1 MSRQRTAAAE
11 GMATCHD
18 CHLLVTIPGGDD
30 HGAKCPRCHSALH
43 FRKPASLQRTWALL
57 IAAVVLYIPANTY
70 PIMRVTSLGRSQAD
84 TILSGVVHLLEGG
97 MWPLA
102 LVVFVASIVVPLAKL
117 FAIVHLL
124 ISVQRRSPKKPVERT
139 KLYRLTEMFGR
150 WSMVDIYVVAML
162 AALVQLGSL
171 AQVEAELG
179 AVFFGATVVLT
190 MIAAESFDPRL
201 IWDRRGPKRPHR
213 PSSARGAA
221 EGRKP
226 GRDAKTAHVRKAH
239 G

>member
-1 MSRQRTAAAE
+1 MAQRTAMAE
-11 GMATCHD
+11 HLVTCHD
-18 CHLLVTIPGGDD
+18 CHKLLHLADGHD
-30 HGAKCPRCHSALH
+30 HGARCPRCHGALH
-43 FRKPASLQRTWALL
+43 FRKPDSLQRTWALL
-57 IAAVVLYIPANTY
+57 LAAVVLYVPANVY
-70 PIMRVTSLGRSQAD
+70 PIMRVTSLGRTQAD
-84 TILSGVVHLLEGG
+84 TILSGVVHLFEHG

-102 LVVFVASIVVPLAKL
+102 LIVFFASIVVPMAKL
-117 FAIVHLL
+117 FALVHLL
-124 ISVQRRSPKKPVERT
+124 VSVQRRSPKKPVERT

-179 AVFFGATVVLT
+179 AVFFGATVVTT

-201 IWDRRGPKRPHR
+201 IWDRRGRPKH
-213 PSSARGAA
+213 SEEHS
-221 EGRKP
+221 
-226 GRDAKTAHVRKAH
+226 KTH

>member
-1 MSRQRTAAAE
+1 MKQRTAMSE
-11 GMATCHD
+11 NLVTCHD
-18 CHLLVTIPGGDD
+18 CHMLVYIPDGHD
-30 HGAKCPRCHSALH
+30 HGTRCPRCHGALH
-43 FRKPASLQRTWALL
+43 FRKPESLQRTWALL
-57 IAAVVLYIPANTY
+57 IAAVVLYVPANVY
-70 PIMRVTSLGRSQAD
+70 PIMRVTSLGRTQAD
-84 TILSGVVHLLEGG
+84 TIMSGVVHLFEHG

-102 LVVFVASIVVPLAKL
+102 LVVFFASMVVPMAKL
-117 FAIVHLL
+117 FALVHLL
-124 ISVQRRSPKKPVERT
+124 VSVQRRSPKKPVERT

-179 AVFFGATVVLT
+179 AVFFGATVVTT

-201 IWDRRGPKRPHR
+201 IWDRRGRPKH
-213 PSSARGAA
+213 SEEHS
-221 EGRKP
+221 
-226 GRDAKTAHVRKAH
+226 KTH

>member
-1 MSRQRTAAAE
+1 MKQRTAMAE
-11 GMATCHD
+11 NLATCHD
-18 CHLLVTIPGGDD
+18 CHKLVHIPDGHD
-30 HGAKCPRCHSALH
+30 HGTRCPRCHGALH
-43 FRKPASLQRTWALL
+43 FRKPDSLQRTWALL
-57 IAAVVLYIPANTY
+57 IAATVLYVPANVY
-70 PIMRVTSLGRSQAD
+70 PIMRVTSLGRTQAD
-84 TILSGVVHLLEGG
+84 TIMSGVVHLFEHG

-102 LVVFVASIVVPLAKL
+102 LVVFFASIVVPMAKL
-117 FAIVHLL
+117 FALVHLL
-124 ISVQRRSPKKPVERT
+124 VSVQRSSPEKPVERT

-179 AVFFGATVVLT
+179 AVFFGATVVTT

-201 IWDRRGPKRPHR
+201 IWDRRGRPKH
-213 PSSARGAA
+213 SEEHS
-221 EGRKP
+221 
-226 GRDAKTAHVRKAH
+226 KTH